1 MGARCPCTKWTL
13 ISTPRFETQR
23 SGTGVATLLDKGVGR
38 NAPGWRGASVV
49 LVAATLAAWLTV
61 EVVAHWLAMERAQE
75 RQAKL
80 QQTADALAYQAMG
93 AGMLGAVSLLGLS
106 EPLLKD
112 MARGTVPPDHP
123 AALARLTV
131 ARERFLVNGAYV
143 IARDGTV
150 VAHETAGPRSTG
162 VNLAYRPYFQQA
174 MQGGHQRVRGHWR
187 QYARTRALLRR
198 APV

>member
-1 MGARCPCTKWTL
+1 MAVGVK
-13 ISTPRFETQR
+13 R
-23 SGTGVATLLDKGVGR
+23 SGTGVATLLDKVLGR

-75 RQAKL
+75 RHAKL

-131 ARERFLVNGAYV
+131 ARERFLVNGVYV
-143 IARDGTV
+143 IARDGTL

-174 MQGGHQRVRGHWR
+174 IQGGHQRVRGHWR

>member
-1 MGARCPCTKWTL
+1 MAVGVK
-13 ISTPRFETQR
+13 R
-23 SGTGVATLLDKGVGR
+23 SGTGVATLLDKVLGR

-75 RQAKL
+75 RHAKL

-123 AALARLTV
+123 AALAAHGHPAPCGRRLQRTP
-131 ARERFLVNGAYV
+131 APHRAQRRDRRPGA
-143 IARDGTV
+143 
-150 VAHETAGPRSTG
+150 
-162 VNLAYRPYFQQA
+162 LF
-174 MQGGHQRVRGHWR
+174 
-187 QYARTRALLRR
+187 
-198 APV
+198 

>member
-1 MGARCPCTKWTL
+1 MAVGVK
-13 ISTPRFETQR
+13 R
-23 SGTGVATLLDKGVGR
+23 SGTGVATLLDKVLGR

-61 EVVAHWLAMERAQE
+61 EVVAHRLAMERAQE
-75 RQAKL
+75 RHATL

-93 AGMLGAVSLLGLS
+93 AGMLGAVSLMGLS

-174 MQGGHQRVRGHWR
+174 IQGGHQRVRGHWR